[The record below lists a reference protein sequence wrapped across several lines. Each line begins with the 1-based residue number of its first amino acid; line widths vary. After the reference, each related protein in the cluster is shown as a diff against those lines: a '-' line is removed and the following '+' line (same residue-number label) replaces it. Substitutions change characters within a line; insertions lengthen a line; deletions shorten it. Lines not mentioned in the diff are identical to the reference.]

1 MSFMRMKKSLKK
13 GVYNMKRVTTAL
25 KILFRGIALALGM
38 IILGATIF
46 RFDEMKKI
54 FIDFYFQFS
63 EEMAIWLLVIGVT
76 MGIYIHS
83 YYVRYRK
90 IRAAKKRKKLAEQ
103 QAAERKKK
111 QIQEQAK
118 EQAAKNEEKK

>member
-1 MSFMRMKKSLKK
+1 MRMKKSLKK

-63 EEMAIWLLVIGVT
+63 EEMAIWLLIIGVT

-90 IRAAKKRKKLAEQ
+90 IRAAKKRQKQAEQ
-103 QAAERKKK
+103 QAVKQTKK
-111 QIQEQAK
+111 QVQEQAK

>member
-1 MSFMRMKKSLKK
+1 MRMKKSLKK

-63 EEMAIWLLVIGVT
+63 EEMAIWLLIIGVT

-90 IRAAKKRKKLAEQ
+90 IRAAKKRQKQAEQ
-103 QAAERKKK
+103 QAVKK
-111 QIQEQAK
+111 QKNKFRNKQ
-118 EQAAKNEEKK
+118 QAAKNEEKK